1 MADFDPEL
9 ANTALGIATQW
20 GPSRV
25 TPLVNRLAAVCNSTQ
40 RSDLER
46 YSEMAK
52 RVEKQ
57 CYELVQAQVDALAL
71 RDPGAVDA
79 SCRNALMREYP
90 WLSEENLSR
99 LLTIGRFYA
108 AK

>member
-1 MADFDPEL
+1 M
-9 ANTALGIATQW
+9 ALGVATQW

-25 TPLVNRLAAVCNSTQ
+25 TPLVDRLAAVCNSTQ
-40 RSDLER
+40 RTDLER

-52 RVEKQ
+52 RVEKH
-57 CYELVQAQVDALAL
+57 CYQLVQAQVDALAL
-71 RDPGAVDA
+71 PEQLAVYT

-90 WLSEENLSR
+90 WLSEENISR

-108 AK
+108 DK